1 MKILLLLIFTLYSV
15 YANDIDYFKENKE
28 KIIQEIK
35 DLSKKQ
41 DYLNALKLI
50 GKYSSISDK
59 DLIQLQKDISLEM
72 NNKSKKE
79 KEKRLLEELK
89 SISSPNID
97 RKYEIYKELN
107 SMYPDNKNYIKE
119 IAYYEKELE
128 KQKIE
133 IEKQNKIFGS
143 KPIKNYENIYVEVKD
158 YLKQNM
164 HDPSSL
170 EFKSCTDVFR
180 KSDTGWMVAC
190 QYRGKNAYGAI
201 VLNANWFIIR
211 QGRVIKVESFDKYQ
225 IE

>member
-1 MKILLLLIFTLYSV
+1 MKTLLLIIFTLYSV

-41 DYLNALKLI
+41 DHINALKLI
-50 GKYSSISDK
+50 GKYSAINDK
-59 DLIQLQKDISLEM
+59 DLIHLQKNISLDI
-72 NNKSKKE
+72 NQKAKKE

-89 SISSPNID
+89 SISPTTID
-97 RKYEIYKELN
+97 RKNEIYKEL
-107 SMYPDNKNYIKE
+107 SYMYPDNKKYIKE
-119 IAYYEKELE
+119 VAYYEKEIQ

-133 IEKQNKIFGS
+133 IEKENKIFGIQ
-143 KPIKNYENIYVEVKD
+143 PIKNYENIYIEVKD

-180 KSDTGWMVAC
+180 KSEKGWMVAC
-190 QYRGKNAYGAI
+190 QYRGKNAYGATVI
-201 VLNANWFIIR
+201 NTNWFIIR
-211 QGRVIKVESFDKYQ
+211 QGKVINVESIDKYK